1 MTTRRKKTAATHHRQ
16 RKKPK
21 LMCIYKILTS
31 QGSGDPFETDRASVL
46 FYDLLVGFGVHEL
59 GHDFARVSTGI
70 RVIGVSAGLL
80 LGALLSAVSA
90 KDVLVMVEIVVF
102 VFVRVLF
109 RHVNSGG
116 LNDEAALND

>member
-1 MTTRRKKTAATHHRQ
+1 MNKKTAAPLQALKNHRQ

-21 LMCIYKILTS
+21 LTS
-31 QGSGDPFETDRASVL
+31 QGSGDPFETGRTSVL
-46 FYDLLVGFGVHEL
+46 FNDLLVGFSVHEL
-59 GHDFARVSTGI
+59 GHDFARVPTGI

-109 RHVNSGG
+109 RHVGNGG
-116 LNDEAALND
+116 LNDEAGLDD